1 MTHCSAAKLCHFVSH
16 GGQIILP
23 NELAEVVLA
32 DWTGSVPP
40 MPSAGQS
47 LFLTAHHGAGSNL
60 TGSNWDSA
68 KSSPASDMSR
78 YVSHALTADLKV
90 IVQVYVTCNSLTS
103 RSSMPVS
110 SNSTDA
116 QRIQEPH
123 TLLCIRPNGALPFC
137 ATAHSKV
144 WERSLDTLEQDLESV
159 S

>member
-1 MTHCSAAKLCHFVSH
+1 MPETECVPHCSAAKLCHFVSH

-78 YVSHALTADLKV
+78 YMSHTLSADLKV
-90 IVQVYVTCNSLTS
+90 IVKVYVTFPGICHMS
-103 RSSMPVS
+103 RYVS
-110 SNSTDA
+110 
-116 QRIQEPH
+116 H
-123 TLLCIRPNGALPFC
+123 ALF
-137 ATAHSKV
+137 ADLKV
-144 WERSLDTLEQDLESV
+144 IVRVHVTCTHC
-159 S
+159 

>member
-1 MTHCSAAKLCHFVSH
+1 MTHIPETECVAHCSAAKLCHFVSH

-47 LFLTAHHGAGSNL
+47 LFLTAQHGVGSNH

-78 YVSHALTADLKV
+78 YTSHALTPDLKV
-90 IVQVYVTCNSLTS
+90 IVQVYVTCT
-103 RSSMPVS
+103 
-110 SNSTDA
+110 
-116 QRIQEPH
+116 H
-123 TLLCIRPNGALPFC
+123 C
-137 ATAHSKV
+137 
-144 WERSLDTLEQDLESV
+144 
-159 S
+159 